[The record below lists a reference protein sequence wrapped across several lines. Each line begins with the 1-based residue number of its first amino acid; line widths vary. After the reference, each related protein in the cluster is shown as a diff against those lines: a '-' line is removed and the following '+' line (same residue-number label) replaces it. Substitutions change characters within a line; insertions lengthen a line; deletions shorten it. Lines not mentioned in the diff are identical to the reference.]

1 VGPVTIFDKSALQAL
16 SMDEAVWF
24 DAFFYAN
31 VVPVFYVETLAD
43 LEKQV
48 AEGRTPEDVVG
59 MLADKTPY
67 KAVSNVHH
75 RQMVLSEL
83 AGHRLEKPM
92 SLHQPVMG
100 AGDTKQATDGSVG
113 LHIDEFPEAAA
124 LMRWR
129 SHEFLEIERAAA
141 KGWRAEL
148 AQHDPTRLVGV
159 LNNIVPAD
167 AKFSDLEQLKSF
179 IDSFCSSSKPEVL
192 ALALDVLAVPKEYRQ
207 IALHRWL
214 SEGQPPLDR
223 FALYSTHVFK
233 VDLLFYLGIDR
244 GFISGERASNK
255 VDMAYLYYLP
265 FTMVFV
271 SGDRLHHRT
280 APLFLRTRQTYLRA
294 DELKAALRE
303 LDEHYDALPEEIKE
317 LGVLAIAS
325 YPPSVVDNAVT
336 RQWDIHR
343 GRNWRDIAKANEAA
357 LAEPRD
363 QEADRKT
370 VAELNRKL
378 EQAQPVLDEQASLG
392 ERGPDYMFI
401 RRQMPA
407 TKGKWRMVSKEV
419 EEAGREDGPSF
430 GFGS

>member
-1 VGPVTIFDKSALQAL
+1 MGPITIFDKSALQAL

-48 AEGRTPEDVVG
+48 AEGRTPEAVVG

-75 RQMVLSEL
+75 RQLVLSEL
-83 AGHRLEKPM
+83 AGHKFEKAM
-92 SLHQPVMG
+92 TLHQPVIA

-113 LHIDEFPEAAA
+113 LHVDESPEAAA

-129 SHEFLEIERAAA
+129 SHEFLEIERVAA

-148 AQHDPTRLVGV
+148 AQHDPAHLVGV
-159 LNNIVPAD
+159 LRNILPSD

-179 IDSFCSSSKPEVL
+179 IDSFCSSSELAVL
-192 ALALDVLAVPKEYRQ
+192 ALALDVLAVPKDYRQ
-207 IALHRWL
+207 VALHRWR
-214 SEGQPPLDR
+214 SEGQPPLNR
-223 FALYSTHVFK
+223 LAPYSTHVFK

-265 FTMVFV
+265 FAMVFV

-280 APLFLRTRQTYLRA
+280 SSYEQTRRTCARTSSRQRWASSTSTTTACRRRSSSSASSRLPRTRRPTWT
-294 DELKAALRE
+294 
-303 LDEHYDALPEEIKE
+303 
-317 LGVLAIAS
+317 
-325 YPPSVVDNAVT
+325 T
-336 RQWDIHR
+336 R
-343 GRNWRDIAKANEAA
+343 
-357 LAEPRD
+357 
-363 QEADRKT
+363 
-370 VAELNRKL
+370 
-378 EQAQPVLDEQASLG
+378 
-392 ERGPDYMFI
+392 
-401 RRQMPA
+401 
-407 TKGKWRMVSKEV
+407 
-419 EEAGREDGPSF
+419 
-430 GFGS
+430 